1 MEGKNNNYEIE
12 RVEYSDVSNN
22 IAYENDRSVI
32 KQVKILIK

>member
-1 MEGKNNNYEIE
+1 MEGKNNNHEIE
-12 RVEYSDVSNN
+12 RVEYSDLSN